1 METKRRKEKAMMEA
15 QTLLATYDVDV
26 VSVDT
31 RQNCSRRAD
40 V

>member
-1 METKRRKEKAMMEA
+1 MMEA